1 MQPRRLLLFASALL
15 ALLALLPSTGPAR
28 AQADQRCFPETG
40 QCIAGPIRASWERNG
55 GLPVFGFPV
64 TAQAEELVEGTPL
77 QVQWFE
83 RDRLEIQPGG
93 LVTAGRLG
101 VERLLQ
107 LGTPWQQGATV
118 PGDQACRTFPE
129 TGHQVC
135 GAFAAYWQANG
146 GLERFGFP
154 VTGEVTVELEGK
166 PYTVQYFERRRFE
179 LHPELGPGAVLLGLL
194 GREVFTARQ
203 GQPQSPAPQPPAPQP
218 PTPAPQSPPNL
229 PPPGSGNITRLRP
242 QVSTASWWLS
252 PDGRYVA
259 YLAGSATAN
268 RYSLLLVATAGG
280 TPTRLIPAELDFP
293 ASEVT
298 LAFSPDSRHVVFS
311 LITSAPNLSRLASK
325 RLPDGPIVQLNTN
338 SDALTRS
345 FRITPDSG
353 RVVYQTVAEHSLVSV
368 PVGGGA
374 EVALTTPEQ
383 RIGTFAIAPD
393 GRSVVAINTANP
405 QEYQTI
411 RVPVAGGPQL
421 RLDPGLTAVSG
432 GFIAPNSQRV
442 FLYQRNQLYT
452 VGMDGAGLAAL
463 DEIEL
468 LDTQAVGFPSSVQSL
483 PDGSAAIYRRMV
495 NPATVVGEVA
505 LMRATVGGQP
515 TRLSTAEADAIVDA
529 FWVTGDGQHA
539 LYGARAS
546 ITDEDNRLFSVS
558 TAGGP
563 VVTLPG
569 RQPILPP
576 TDEGPPYR
584 TLPDGPMIAYTAF
597 DAATFRSRAPDN
609 RRVLY
614 LVSVAHG
621 TGVEL
626 ASRAPAGGNSEIPFV
641 VSGDG
646 STVAW
651 ATSSELDGVQ
661 EVYVT
666 DTTRVR
672 PVLVARLAPGE
683 AVANSVSLR
692 LATDGSRL
700 IYQVYTSGPQGER
713 WGDLFSVQVK

>member
-1 MQPRRLLLFASALL
+1 MH
-15 ALLALLPSTGPAR
+15 
-28 AQADQRCFPETG
+28 
-40 QCIAGPIRASWERNG
+40 AGPIRAYWERNG
-55 GLPVFGFPV
+55 GLSVFGFPITV
-64 TAQAEELVEGTPL
+64 QAQEAVEGTLL

-101 VERLLQ
+101 VERLER
-107 LGTPWQQGATV
+107 LGTPWQQGVTAPV
-118 PGDQACRTFPE
+118 DQGCRTFPE
-129 TGHQVC
+129 TGHKVC
-135 GAFAAYWQANG
+135 GAFAAYWRDNG

-154 VTGEVTVELEGK
+154 ITGEVTAELEGK
-166 PYTVQYFERRRFE
+166 LYTVQYFERRRFE
-179 LHPELGPGAVLLGLL
+179 LHPELGSGAVLLGLL
-194 GREVFTARQ
+194 GREVLAGRQ
-203 GQPQSPAPQPPAPQP
+203 EQPQLPAPQPPAPQP
-218 PTPAPQSPPNL
+218 PAPAPQPPPNL
-229 PPPGSGNITRLRP
+229 PPPGSNNITRLRP
-242 QVSTASWWLS
+242 QVSTADWWLS

-259 YLAGSATAN
+259 YLAGSAITN
-268 RYSLLLVATAGG
+268 RHSLLLAATTGG
-280 TPTRLIPAELDFP
+280 TPTRFIPAEIDFTI
-293 ASEVT
+293 SEVT
-298 LAFSPDSRHVVFS
+298 LAFSPDSRYVVFS
-311 LITSAPNLSRLASK
+311 LISSAPNLSRLVSK
-325 RLPDGPIVQLNTN
+325 RLPDGPIVQLNT
-338 SDALTRS
+338 SSEALTRS

-353 RVVYQTVAEHSLVSV
+353 RVVYQTVGERDLVSV
-368 PVGGGA
+368 PIGGGA
-374 EVALTTPEQ
+374 EVALTTPDQ
-383 RIGTFAIAPD
+383 QIGTFAITPD

-411 RVPVAGGPQL
+411 RVPVAGGPQV
-421 RLDPGLTAVSG
+421 RLDPGLTAASG

-452 VGMDGAGLAAL
+452 VGMDGAGLTAL

-468 LDTQAVGFPSSVQSL
+468 LDTQAAGFPPSVQSL

-495 NPATVVGEVA
+495 NPGTVVGEVA

-515 TRLSTAEADAIVDA
+515 TRLSTAGADAIVNT
-529 FWVTGDGQHA
+529 FRVTGDGQHV
-539 LYGARAS
+539 LYVARSS
-546 ITDEDNRLFSVS
+546 ITGEGSRLFSVS

-563 VVTLPG
+563 VVALPG

-584 TLPDGPMIAYTAF
+584 ALPVGPLIAYTAF
-597 DAATFRSRAPDN
+597 DEATFQSGAPDN

-614 LVSVAHG
+614 VVSVARG

-626 ASRAPAGGNSEIPFV
+626 ASRASADGNSEIPFV
-641 VSGDG
+641 VSRDG

-651 ATSSELDGVQ
+651 ATSRESDGVQ

-666 DTTRVR
+666 DTTRIR

-683 AVANSVSLR
+683 AVVGPGGFR

-700 IYQVYTSGPQGER
+700 IYKVYISDPQGER
-713 WGDLFSVQVK
+713 SGDLFSVKVK